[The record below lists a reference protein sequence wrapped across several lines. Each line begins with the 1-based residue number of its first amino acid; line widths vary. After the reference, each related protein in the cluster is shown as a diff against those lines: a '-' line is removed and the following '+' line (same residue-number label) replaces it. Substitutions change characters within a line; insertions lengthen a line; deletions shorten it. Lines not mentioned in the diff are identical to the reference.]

1 MTMLILTPGQQIASR
16 LTGSETG
23 QSKQNK
29 SRSGPILAKFLTNK
43 NINKYSFNYME
54 MYDFVQG

>member
-43 NINKYSFNYME
+43 NIPFGQQ
-54 MYDFVQG
+54 V